1 MPHALPSRGGSTAA
15 TTMKDKAEIERSLNE
30 ILAKYRG
37 ERVELILVLEE
48 VQERLG
54 YLPKEALL
62 KIADLMHM
70 PAASIYGVATFY
82 NRFRFT
88 PIGRHPIR
96 VCMGTAC
103 HLQGGALVMEAL
115 ERELD
120 IKVGGVTPD
129 EEFSLDRIACAGC
142 CVLAPVI
149 VIDREV
155 SPRMTPF
162 KVEEVLARLKEPPQ
176 APGDLSATE
185 AGPG

>member
-1 MPHALPSRGGSTAA
+1 
-15 TTMKDKAEIERSLNE
+15 MKDSAKVKEQLHE
-30 ILAKYRG
+30 ILARYRG
-37 ERVELILVLEE
+37 ERVELILILEE

-62 KIADLMHM
+62 EIADFMHM

-88 PIGRHPIR
+88 PIGRHAIR

-103 HLQGGALVMEAL
+103 HVAGGSLVMEAL
-115 ERELD
+115 ERELE

-129 EEFSLDRIACAGC
+129 EEFSLDRIACVGC

-149 VIDREV
+149 VINREV
-155 SPRMTPF
+155 SPKMTPF
-162 KVEEVLARLKEPPQ
+162 KVEEVLAGLKEPQ
-176 APGDLSATE
+176 E
-185 AGPG
+185 AVGPNA